1 MNCLNRRLAIL
12 CLAAL
17 LPSATSTHAEGTTDD
32 RVALI
37 VASAEFV
44 AVNCPGLTVSESTRR
59 AAVQAAGIKPEQL
72 ESPAF
77 KRLVTAWLK
86 EWRGDPKSSCA
97 AILSTSGPDGNIG
110 RGLVRRI
117 MQGA

>member
-1 MNCLNRRLAIL
+1 MNCLTRRLAIL
-12 CLAAL
+12 CLAVH
-17 LPSATSTHAEGTTDD
+17 LPSATSTHAEGMTDD

-37 VASAEFV
+37 VASAEF
-44 AVNCPGLTVSESTRR
+44 AALNCPGLTVSESTRR

-86 EWRGDPKSSCA
+86 GDPKSSCA

>member
-1 MNCLNRRLAIL
+1 MNCPTRRLAIL
-12 CLAAL
+12 CFVAH
-17 LPSATSTHAEGTTDD
+17 LPCATSTYAEGATDA
-32 RVALI
+32 RAALI

-44 AVNCPGLTVSESTRR
+44 SEHCPGLTVSESTRR
-59 AAVQAAGIKPEQL
+59 AAVQAAGIKLEQL
-72 ESPAF
+72 ESPVF
-77 KRLVTAWLK
+77 KRLVTAWLN

-110 RGLVRRI
+110 RGLVRRT